1 MTREER
7 IQFLQVVCDFNEV
20 YKEKESY
27 NYKAYLQSAA
37 EHRFIPGQ
45 DWEEICQRLQ
55 ADPSMSE
62 IQDVEFVTL
71 YEYAT
76 QGLAHGEAQALL
88 EEVRKIR
95 KNLRNPV
102 H

>member
-7 IQFLQVVCDFNEV
+7 IKFLQIVCDFNEV
-20 YKEKESY
+20 YKEKES
-27 NYKAYLQSAA
+27 YKAYLQSAA

-62 IQDVEFVTL
+62 IQDFEFVTL

-76 QGLAHGEAQALL
+76 QGLAHGEAQTLL
-88 EEVRKIR
+88 EEVREIR
-95 KNLRNPV
+95 KNPRNPV

>member
-1 MTREER
+1 MTREQR
-7 IQFLQVVCDFNEV
+7 IQFLQVVCDFKKV
-20 YKEKESY
+20 CKEKESY
-27 NYKAYLQSAA
+27 KAYLRSAA

-62 IQDVEFVTL
+62 IQDFEFVTL

-88 EEVRKIR
+88 EDVRKIR

>member
-7 IQFLQVVCDFNEV
+7 VKFLQVVCDFNDV
-20 YKEKESY
+20 YKEKES
-27 NYKAYLQSAA
+27 YKAYLQSAA

-62 IQDVEFVTL
+62 IQDSEFVTL

-76 QGLAHGEAQALL
+76 QGLAHGEAQTLL

-95 KNLRNPV
+95 KNPRNPV
-102 H
+102 Q

>member
-20 YKEKESY
+20 YKEKES
-27 NYKAYLQSAA
+27 YKAYLQSAA

-62 IQDVEFVTL
+62 IQDFEFVTL